1 MNIYIYYCFYYKQT
15 FFAKMSTSQCDAS
28 AHLAGINA
36 TYAKKEGRCLFA
48 YTDTCVDKNNQYI
61 VINPDGTIKSMNVSG
76 VTDSDHMRLEE
87 GVYFDGIALKYISP
101 STNVQETITAL
112 DESPLVAEL
121 RQAMAE
127 GKFAPIIMP
136 SSK

>member
-1 MNIYIYYCFYYKQT
+1 
-15 FFAKMSTSQCDAS
+15 MSTSQCDAS

-36 TYAKKEGRCLFA
+36 IYAKKEGRCLFA
-48 YTDTCVDKNNQYI
+48 YTDTCVDKNYQYI

-76 VTDSDHMRLEE
+76 VTDSDRMRLEE